1 MPDGKRGNHA
11 SGGDVTRAARPGSG
25 ARAGLCP
32 MVEARNPVAEGGGV
46 ERRAARGRAARLGLI
61 GSALC
66 GETLPLHVAPELLG
80 HLGWAD
86 RLGAEQ
92 RFQAVRAAL
101 EADRVSA
108 EGRLLVSGALL
119 HGVPPFS
126 RAKFGHASSH
136 DYHAARPRPRKSA
149 ISGGRATPKHPQEL
163 DAEGI
168 SYVAVL
174 ARAGAPAG

>member
-1 MPDGKRGNHA
+1 VPDGKRGNYA
-11 SGGDVTRAARPGSG
+11 SGGDVPRAARPRSG
-25 ARAGLCP
+25 ARAALCP
-32 MVEARNPVAEGGGV
+32 MLEARNPVAEGGGV

-101 EADRVSA
+101 EADRVSP
-108 EGRLLVSGALL
+108 EGWLLVSGALL
-119 HGVPPFS
+119 HEVPPLS
-126 RAKFGHASSH
+126 ERN
-136 DYHAARPRPRKSA
+136 
-149 ISGGRATPKHPQEL
+149 SGTLQAMTTMQ
-163 DAEGI
+163 
-168 SYVAVL
+168 
-174 ARAGAPAG
+174 